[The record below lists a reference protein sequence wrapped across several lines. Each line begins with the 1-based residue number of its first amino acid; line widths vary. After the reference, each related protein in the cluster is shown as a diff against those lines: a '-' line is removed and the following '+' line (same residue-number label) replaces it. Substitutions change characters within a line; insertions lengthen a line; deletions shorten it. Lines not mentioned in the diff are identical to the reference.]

1 MPIYKFKQND
11 ILRNVIK
18 SHPSS
23 EFFIYNGSIYYN
35 REMPVSGAWTDS
47 VTLGAEGG
55 ISLYELNIDR
65 DVNNT
70 GIIYPFLTKDGT
82 LSAFKTI
89 SLTSFNSDFGYGDT
103 VTGSYPLTASIR
115 RDYLASSKKNIKA
128 LKNTLNHYIPLS
140 KHYEYSSSL
149 GDKEK
154 QELSLISVPSIFYGS
169 SIQKGTVILNYY
181 ITGSL
186 VARLQDEN
194 KNGELI
200 QVAPVGSNGSGSV
213 AGVVLY
219 TEGFLVLT
227 GSWALEADEDGDPRL
242 LRDYIDDSTNL
253 KKSSWI
259 FWGTTANDG
268 VSASGTNYPNVTAS
282 YDLSFSGTM
291 YTPVLTMLAHAE
303 IGELNYSNNP
313 TFLQYGQTGS
323 LYPLTSS
330 VKFQE
335 SSDLLIK
342 NTISSSHSEYA
353 ESDFE
358 RQTFITKI
366 GIYDDEKN
374 LIGIANLATPV
385 KKKENQEYTFK
396 LKLDI

>member
-1 MPIYKFKQND
+1 M
-11 ILRNVIK
+11 
-18 SHPSS
+18 
-23 EFFIYNGSIYYN
+23 
-35 REMPVSGAWTDS
+35 
-47 VTLGAEGG
+47 
-55 ISLYELNIDR
+55 
-65 DVNNT
+65 
-70 GIIYPFLTKDGT
+70 
-82 LSAFKTI
+82 
-89 SLTSFNSDFGYGDT
+89 
-103 VTGSYPLTASIR
+103 TASIR

>member
-18 SHPSS
+18 SHPSA
-23 EFFIYNGSIYYN
+23 EFFIYNKNIYYN
-35 REMPVSGAWTDS
+35 KEISIGGKFATSTPNGALSG
-47 VTLGAEGG
+47 V
-55 ISLYELNIDR
+55 SLYELNVDR
-65 DVNNT
+65 TEDDT
-70 GIIYPFLTKDGT
+70 GIIYPFLTKDGG

-89 SLTSFNSDFGYGDT
+89 SLTSFNTDFGYGDT

-115 RDYLASSKKNIKA
+115 RDYLSSVESKKNIKA

-140 KHYEYSSSL
+140 RHHEYSSSL
-149 GDKEK
+149 GDKET
-154 QELSLISVPSIFYGS
+154 QEIALISIPSIFYGS
-169 SIQKGTVILNYY
+169 SIQKGTVTLNYY

-194 KNGELI
+194 RNGELI
-200 QVAPVGSNGSGSV
+200 QVAPEGSNGSGSV

-227 GSWALEADEDGDPRL
+227 GAWAVENDTSIS
-242 LRDYIDDSTNL
+242 RDYIDDSTNL

-259 FWGTTANDG
+259 FWGSTANDG
-268 VSASGTNYPNVTAS
+268 FNGSGANYPNVSAS

-303 IGELNYSNNP
+303 VGQLNYSNNP
-313 TFLQYGQTGS
+313 TFLEYGQTGS
-323 LYPLTSS
+323 LHPTTSS

-335 SSDLLIK
+335 SPDLLIK
-342 NTISSSHSEYA
+342 NTVSSSHPDYT
-353 ESDFE
+353 ESGFE